1 MIKLKPNVILFNVIV
16 TQKLRRKKYQTGKQS
31 QWIRL
36 ACEYGKQRKKIN
48 KKQHASLGLT
58 KQTPKAKRIV

>member
-1 MIKLKPNVILFNVIV
+1 MYKQSECESNQIKNSIKYVNQMIKLKLNVILFNVIV

-36 ACEYGKQRKKIN
+36 AFEYGK
-48 KKQHASLGLT
+48 
-58 KQTPKAKRIV
+58 